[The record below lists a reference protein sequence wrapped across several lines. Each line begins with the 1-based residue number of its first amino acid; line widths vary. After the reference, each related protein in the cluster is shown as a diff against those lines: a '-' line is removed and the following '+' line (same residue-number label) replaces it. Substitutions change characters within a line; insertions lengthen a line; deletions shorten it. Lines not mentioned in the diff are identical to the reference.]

1 MERYL
6 SCPCCRQLLY
16 GEFQLEGEVETP
28 RPEDAYVCRGCGWE
42 GLFSELSAEPIITP
56 PPELDYQI

>member
-1 MERYL
+1 
-6 SCPCCRQLLY
+6 LY